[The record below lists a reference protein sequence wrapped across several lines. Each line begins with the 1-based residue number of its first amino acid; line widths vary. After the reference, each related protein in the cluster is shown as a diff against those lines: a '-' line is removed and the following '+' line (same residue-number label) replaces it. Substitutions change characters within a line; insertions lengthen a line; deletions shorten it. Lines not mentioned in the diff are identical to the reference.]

1 MKGLWRVG
9 VLLWAMVLIAGCGS
23 GDRAESEATS
33 AEGKAAAQTEKDAKP
48 QPGSK
53 KELRTAWIA
62 MDGWDT
68 PETAGFGMAE
78 KRGYFADAG
87 LSILT
92 LSPPSPKLTIKDVV
106 SGLDAVG
113 VANGPQVVMAKAK
126 GAPIAILSTLIPEPT
141 AALMWSKK
149 SGIGGIADLKG
160 KTIAIPGLSF
170 QEGFLEV
177 ILARGGLTL
186 DDVDVVTAGNDL
198 VPALTSGRAD
208 AIFGGS
214 WNVEGVAMKA
224 EGLDP
229 VIERVQNLG
238 IPDYP
243 ELVLISR
250 SDVPP
255 EALELMHALAAAVAR
270 GGVDATEYP
279 NQAVKALEAGGE
291 ANPEIGPKTMGAQ
304 MQATIPMLASP
315 TETDVGQLEHLVD
328 WMHEEGM
335 IEQPLKVSELVAE

>member
-9 VLLWAMVLIAGCGS
+9 VLLLAMVLIAGCGS
-23 GDRAESEATS
+23 GKQVESEATS
-33 AEGKAAAQTEKDAKP
+33 SEGKPAAQTEKDPKP
-48 QPGSK
+48 KQGSK
-53 KELRTAWIA
+53 KELRTAWVA

-78 KRGYFADAG
+78 KRGYFRNIG

-113 VANGPQVVMAKAK
+113 VANGPQAVIAKAK
-126 GAPIAILSTLIPEPT
+126 GAPIVILSTVIPEPT
-141 AALMWSKK
+141 AALMWPKK

-160 KTIAIPGLSF
+160 KTIAIPGLPF

-214 WNVEGVAMKA
+214 WNVEGVALKA
-224 EGLDP
+224 KGVDP
-229 VIERVQNLG
+229 VIERVQDLG

-255 EALELMHALAAAVAR
+255 EAFELMQKLAAAVAR

-279 NQAVKALEAGGE
+279 DQAVKALEAGGE
-291 ANPEIGPKTMGAQ
+291 ANPENSSKTMGAQ
-304 MQATIPMLASP
+304 MRATIPMLASP
-315 TETDVGQLEHLVD
+315 VETDVGQLEQLAD

-335 IEQPLKVSELVAE
+335 IEQPLDVSELVAE

>member
-1 MKGLWRVG
+1 MAALVT
-9 VLLWAMVLIAGCGS
+9 GCGG
-23 GDRAESEATS
+23 GDGGEAEATGAKGADS
-33 AEGKAAAQTEKDAKP
+33 KPAAAHEKTSG
-48 QPGSK
+48 QEGSK
-53 KELRTAWIA
+53 ASKEPPKTAWVA

-68 PETAGFGMAE
+68 PETVGFGMAE
-78 KRGYFADAG
+78 KRGYFTNAG

-113 VANGPQVVMAKAK
+113 VTNEPQVVMAKAK

-141 AALMWSKK
+141 AALMWAKK
-149 SGIGGIADLKG
+149 SRIGGISDLKG

-170 QEGFLEV
+170 QEGFLGA

-186 DDVDVVTAGNDL
+186 DDVKVLTAGNDL

-214 WNVEGVAMKA
+214 WNVEGIQLKA
-224 EGLDP
+224 LGLHP
-229 VIERVQNLG
+229 VIKRVQELG
-238 IPDYP
+238 VPDYG
-243 ELVLISR
+243 ELVLFAR

-255 EALELMHALAAAVAR
+255 EPLQLMHELAAAVAR

-279 NQAVKALEAGGE
+279 DQAVKALQAGGE
-291 ANPEIGPKTMGAQ
+291 ANPETGPKVMRAQ
-304 MQATIPMLASP
+304 MQATIPLLASP
-315 TETDVGQLEHLVD
+315 LETDASQLEGLVD

-335 IEQPLKVSELVAE
+335 IQQPLDVSELISE

>member
-1 MKGLWRVG
+1 MKGLRWQGVFWA
-9 VLLWAMVLIAGCGS
+9 VLLVAGCGS
-23 GDRAESEATS
+23 GDRAQPEATS
-33 AEGKAAAQTEKDAKP
+33 AEGKPAAQTEKEPKP
-48 QPGSK
+48 QQGSK
-53 KELRTAWIA
+53 KEVQTAWIA

-78 KRGYFADAG
+78 KRGYFSNIG

-113 VANGPQVVMAKAK
+113 VANGPQVIMAKAK
-126 GAPIAILSTLIPEPT
+126 GAPIVILSTVIPEPS
-141 AALMWSKK
+141 AALMWPKK
-149 SGIGGIADLKG
+149 SGIDGIAGLKG

-177 ILARGGLTL
+177 VLARGGLTL

-198 VPALTSGRAD
+198 APALTSGRAD

-214 WNVEGVAMKA
+214 WNIEGVALKA
-224 EGLDP
+224 KGLDP
-229 VIERVQNLG
+229 VIKRVQDLG

-255 EALELMHALAAAVAR
+255 EPFELMHELAAAVAR

-279 NQAVKALEAGGE
+279 DQAVKALEAGGE
-291 ANPEIGPKTMGAQ
+291 ANPELGPKTLGAQ

-315 TETDVGQLEHLVD
+315 AETDVDQLEHLVD
-328 WMHEEGM
+328 WMHEEG
-335 IEQPLKVSELVAE
+335 